1 MELGVRVCRS
11 AGYYDHALALAAKHK
26 LHHHHLAILIDD
38 KKDYVAALRCVHY
51 IDRARYVYMWI
62 HIQTVEID
70 TIMIII
76 FLMCFKSN
84 RYIKTLDFEEAKS
97 SVMRYGSV
105 LLNHV
110 ADETTELLIRLC
122 TDYKPSNTP
131 LIKEVSSVV
140 GHLKMQP

>member
-1 MELGVRVCRS
+1 MYKCGC
-11 AGYYDHALALAAKHK
+11 
-26 LHHHHLAILIDD
+26 LH
-38 KKDYVAALRCVHY
+38 
-51 IDRARYVYMWI
+51 
-62 HIQTVEID
+62 TVIEIYA
-70 TIMIII
+70 IMIII
-76 FLMCFKSN
+76 LLMCYESN

-131 LIKEVSSVV
+131 LIKEVSSAV
-140 GHLKMQP
+140 GHLKMQRP

>member
-1 MELGVRVCRS
+1 M
-11 AGYYDHALALAAKHK
+11 
-26 LHHHHLAILIDD
+26 
-38 KKDYVAALRCVHY
+38 
-51 IDRARYVYMWI
+51 
-62 HIQTVEID
+62 
-70 TIMIII
+70 MII
-76 FLMCFKSN
+76 FVLCFESN

-131 LIKEVSSVV
+131 IIKEVSS
-140 GHLKMQP
+140 GSSHLQM